1 MIDLFFT
8 LFNTVLIIG
17 LSVYAIRNYA
27 LPQLGE
33 NIVKEHQ
40 ALVEFHQEHKNLT
53 SQQNN
58 LEESIAEQEILAKTL
73 FKKINQWRNVVDVT
87 ARTQQELEEHLR
99 KEADAKISYQ
109 NQQYAL
115 KKAYEE
121 VSPFVI
127 EQLQHDLT
135 LHYTKDDTGHDYIK
149 QVLATLKTP

>member
-40 ALVEFHQEHKNLT
+40 ALVELHQEHKKLT

-121 VSPFVI
+121 VLPFVI